1 MRSESPRAK
10 NVTEPPHTIGL
21 RLLGCVVLIAA
32 AIMVDACAHHGGG
45 SRHSRP
51 ASLYAPEA
59 HSDHGM
65 VSTGSVEATR
75 AGVQILE
82 QGGNAVDAAVAA
94 AFALGVADPGGSGLG
109 GMTYILISLSNG
121 REIAIDGSAIVP
133 LAADAATL
141 LQLRDSGEPMGAK
154 AVAVPAT
161 LAALSHAL
169 ERYGTMRL
177 EDVLQPSIEIADR
190 GFRLSSNT
198 VAWTTGY
205 FDEILA
211 SSYLRYVVLDG
222 GDRPGSVGD
231 VLCRPDLAATL
242 RRLAEEGPVSFYRG
256 GIASRMVRDLR
267 TRGGYIQAVDLSQV
281 RARELRPL
289 RSKYRDAEII
299 SYPWPGGGGEVAET
313 LNILQ
318 TFSRDFLS
326 EDSVS
331 RLHVMIEAFRIA
343 HSDHLLYGHIAARS
357 AVGMIDHLSEEHARQ
372 RASLITPGR
381 AIPEEALGITGSNPK
396 MGEHTTHLSVVDHQG
411 NAVALSQ
418 TLCRQYG
425 AKVATP
431 GLGFPYNSCLEFFDF
446 EHPGSPHFLRPRGRY
461 VTTMAPTIVRRDGQ
475 IMIFGSAGSDRI
487 PPSVVDVISNV
498 IDRDMDIRD
507 AVVAPRVLWNSAH
520 DPARI
525 CIEITDPIT
534 KRDAD
539 KLQSFGFDHI
549 FRLEFPPVP
558 FADLAFFGGVNAV
571 LYDPATG
578 VFSGVGDPR
587 RSGFALGPRAVAD
600 PQERP

>member
-1 MRSESPRAK
+1 
-10 NVTEPPHTIGL
+10 
-21 RLLGCVVLIAA
+21 
-32 AIMVDACAHHGGG
+32 
-45 SRHSRP
+45 
-51 ASLYAPEA
+51 
-59 HSDHGM
+59 
-65 VSTGSVEATR
+65 
-75 AGVQILE
+75 
-82 QGGNAVDAAVAA
+82 
-94 AFALGVADPGGSGLG
+94 
-109 GMTYILISLSNG
+109 
-121 REIAIDGSAIVP
+121 
-133 LAADAATL
+133 
-141 LQLRDSGEPMGAK
+141 MGAK

-161 LAALSHAL
+161 LAALNHAL

-177 EDVLQPSIEIADR
+177 EDVLRPSIEIADR

-281 RARELRPL
+281 RARELRPQ

-343 HSDHLLYGHIAARS
+343 HSDHSLFGHDTVRL
-357 AVGMIDHLSEEHARQ
+357 AVGGFDHLSEEHARK

-381 AIPEEALGITGSNPK
+381 AIPEEVLGIPGPK
-396 MGEHTTHLSVVDHQG
+396 PRMGEHTTHMSVIDRNG
-411 NAVALSQ
+411 TAVALSQ

-446 EHPGSPHFLRPRGRY
+446 ENPDSPYFLWPRARY
-461 VTTMAPTIVRRDGQ
+461 ATTMAPTVVRRDGQ
-475 IMIFGSAGSDRI
+475 VMVLGSAGSDRI
-487 PPSVVDVISNV
+487 PPSVVEVISKV
-498 IDRDMDIRD
+498 IDRDMGIRD
-507 AVVAPRVLWNSAH
+507 AVIAPRVLWNSAH

-525 CIEITDPIT
+525 CIEITYPIT

-539 KLQSFGFDHI
+539 KLQSFGFDHM
-549 FRLEFPPVP
+549 FRLDFPPVP
-558 FADLAFFGGVNAV
+558 REDLAFFGGVNAI
-571 LYDPATG
+571 LFDPATG
-578 VFSGVGDPR
+578 VYSGVGDPR
-587 RSGFALGPRAVAD
+587 RSGYALGPRAVTEQKEN
-600 PQERP
+600 P

>member
-1 MRSESPRAK
+1 M
-10 NVTEPPHTIGL
+10 
-21 RLLGCVVLIAA
+21 VLIAA
-32 AIMVDACAHHGGG
+32 AIVADACAHHGGG

-51 ASLYAPEA
+51 ASLDAPEA

-65 VSTGSVEATR
+65 VSSGAVEATR

-82 QGGNAVDAAVAA
+82 KGGNAVDAAVAA

-154 AVAVPAT
+154 AVAVPVT
-161 LAALSHAL
+161 LAALNHAL

-231 VLCRPDLAATL
+231 VLCRPDLGSTL
-242 RRLAEEGPVSFYRG
+242 RRLAKEGSVSFYRG

-267 TRGGYIQAVDLSQV
+267 TRGGYIQAVDLSPV

-299 SYPWPGGGGEVAET
+299 SYPWPGGGGEVVET

-343 HSDHLLYGHIAARS
+343 HSDHVQFGHNSARLV
-357 AVGMIDHLSEEHARQ
+357 VGGFDYLSEEHARE

-381 AIPEEALGITGSNPK
+381 AIPEKALGPAGPTVG
-396 MGEHTTHLSVVDHQG
+396 MGEHTTHVSVVDRHG

-461 VTTMAPTIVRRDGQ
+461 VTTMTPTIIRRDGQ
-475 IMIFGSAGSDRI
+475 IMILGSAGSDRI

-498 IDRDMDIRD
+498 VDRDMGIRD

-534 KRDAD
+534 KRDAN
-539 KLQSFGFDHI
+539 KLQSFGFDHM

-558 FADLAFFGGVNAV
+558 LADLAFFGGVNAV

-578 VFSGVGDPR
+578 IFSGVGDPR
-587 RSGFALGPRAVAD
+587 RSGFAEGPRAVVD
-600 PQERP
+600 SQERP

>member
-1 MRSESPRAK
+1 MKKE
-10 NVTEPPHTIGL
+10 TEPPRTVSL
-21 RLLGCVVLIAA
+21 RLLGCVVLIGA
-32 AIMVDACAHHGGG
+32 AILVDACAHHGGG
-45 SRHSRP
+45 SKHSQP
-51 ASLYAPEA
+51 ASLYASEA
-59 HSDHGM
+59 HSDEGM

-109 GMTYILISLSNG
+109 GMTYILISLANG
-121 REIAIDGSAIVP
+121 RTTAIDGSAIVP

-141 LQLRDSGEPMGAK
+141 LQLRNSGEHMGAK

-161 LAALSHAL
+161 LAALNHAL

-177 EDVLQPSIEIADR
+177 EEVLQPSIEIADR

-211 SSYLRYVVLDG
+211 SPYLRFVVLDG
-222 GDRPGSVGD
+222 GDKLGSVGD
-231 VLCRPDLAATL
+231 IVCRPDLAATL
-242 RRLAEEGPVSFYRG
+242 RRLTEEGSVSFYRG
-256 GIASRMVRDLR
+256 GIARRMVRDLG
-267 TRGGYIQAVDLSQV
+267 TRGGYLQAVDLSLV
-281 RARELRPL
+281 RARELQPL
-289 RSKYRDAEII
+289 WSGYRGAEVI

-318 TFSRDFLS
+318 TFSREFLS
-326 EDSVS
+326 RDSVS

-343 HSDHLLYGHIAARS
+343 NFDHAQYSHNTARQ
-357 AVGMIDHLSEEHARQ
+357 AVGTIDYLSEEHARQ
-372 RASLITPGR
+372 RASLMTPGR
-381 AIPEEALGITGSNPK
+381 AIAETALGIAGPAPK
-396 MGEHTTHLSVVDHQG
+396 MGEHTTHVSVVDRHG

-446 EHPGSPHFLRPRGRY
+446 EHPGSPYFMRPRARY
-461 VTTMAPTIVRRDGQ
+461 ATTMAPTIVRRDGK
-475 IMIFGSAGSDRI
+475 IMVLGSAGSDRI

-498 IDRDMDIRD
+498 IDRDMGIRD

-534 KRDAD
+534 RRDANR
-539 KLQSFGFDHI
+539 LQSFGFDHM
-549 FRLEFPPVP
+549 FRLEFEPVP
-558 FADLAFFGGVNAV
+558 RADLAFFGGVNAV
-571 LYDPATG
+571 IYDPATG

-587 RSGFALGPRAVAD
+587 RSGYAEGPRVVAN
-600 PQERP
+600 PLERQ